1 MSVKIITL
9 DLDGTLMSPD
19 HLTVSKRNR
28 EALKAAHDKGVK
40 ITISTGRTL
49 SIMGDVCV
57 QVPQVDYVMY
67 SNGAAVLDR
76 RENKNIYSRL
86 MDWDFCSGILD
97 YLNANPVFYEGYVD
111 GFSYVQPDKAE
122 YFIDD
127 LLPKEFVD
135 SLLGNM
141 NACDDVKKAVSG
153 HSIEKITVY
162 SGDKEVLD
170 RMWKHFEGMEN
181 ISLASSMHAN
191 MEITKAGVDKGTAL
205 DGMCKKLGIDKNEA
219 MCFGDAGN
227 DIPMLKYAGYSF
239 AMGNGTDE
247 CKRAAKHVT
256 LSNAEDGVADAIEKF
271 ILNKKR

>member
-1 MSVKIITL
+1 MSIKIITL

-28 EALKAAHDKGVK
+28 KALKAAHDKGVK

-76 RENKNIYSRL
+76 RANKNIYSRL
-86 MDWDFCSGILD
+86 MDWDFCSGVLD
-97 YLNANPVFYEGYVD
+97 YLNEKPVFYEVYVD
-111 GFSYVQPDKAE
+111 GFSYVQLNKAE
-122 YFIDD
+122 FFIED
-127 LLPKEFVD
+127 LLPAEFVD
-135 SLLGNM
+135 SLMGNM
-141 NACDDVKKAVSG
+141 NACDNVKELVSG
-153 HSIEKITVY
+153 RNIEKITIY
-162 SGDKEVLD
+162 SGDKD
-170 RMWKHFEGMEN
+170 IFNKMWNHFEKMEN
-181 ISLASSMHAN
+181 ISLTSSMHAN
-191 MEITKAGVDKGTAL
+191 IEITKSGVDKGTAL
-205 DGMCKKLGIDKNEA
+205 DGMCRTLGIDKSEA

-247 CKRAAKHVT
+247 CKKAAKYIT
-256 LSNAEDGVADAIEKF
+256 LTNAEDGVADAVEKF
-271 ILNKKR
+271 ILKNK